1 MKPLRL
7 PLAPS
12 LALLACAT
20 WAPLAQAATEV
31 ERDQQ
36 FIAIRTLVGKEL
48 RLPADREIAAF
59 KAAGYSDPGGWFA
72 KAVDFLYADRFQAF
86 PHLPKE
92 RIAALAQLAT
102 ELKDLPE
109 QAGTGAGVPTVI
121 KETFTGANSP
131 LMRMVNSLAN
141 EISPNVPPPLLPPER
156 ISKDKKEALNR
167 QVVALI
173 AQLEKDLAKS
183 MPVVAANQEAEKG
196 IWELDDKAKAW
207 QNLVQ
212 GGVERRLTVINQL
225 YFSHLVLGEVITRGH
240 LHGIEAAPAVAFYR
254 TFLDTNKK
262 ELEDWDYN
270 WGTYDVQLRQRLL
283 TVMSEGV
290 RLRLK
295 EFSYEDVDR
304 ALEEVYNIPLKDFPK
319 EFHDEVTDIKIKG
332 FTSAMLLAVGVLNAV
347 DRPVVAA
354 AAAAIK
360 DDKERKAAETA
371 SAAAD
376 KAFTTAVTLA
386 KARGKVAANAFKTI
400 AAKDTTW
407 IATTP
412 NGSRAMAVGEY
423 DIAAARFF
431 LLANEA
437 STWRGLLAEVAGAR
451 TNALSVNAGAWLS
464 WMSAKGGGSGGEWG
478 SRPTPEDPTRAM
490 AMANAFLREGA
501 NTADPVV
508 ARGHFLSAAC
518 ALRNGVLGVSD
529 VFADRFVTNGPEVYE
544 RYANSFYKMGQSY
557 HAAIAG
563 VEGMRAV
570 AARITDKQNPW
581 KDAKGNWNPA
591 GLKMLTL
598 VKSTGSYV
606 RNLRRVA
613 PSSGVG
619 KLYIDYTQLS
629 KAILGADATPVDE
642 LKVAGYELLKDNK
655 FDEAL
660 ASFRDLAKTYPD
672 EYFWAL
678 GALVDTYQR
687 KLEDIGATLRKDPK
701 SAPAKADFDKTMAE
715 LAKTAETGL
724 KAVALK
730 RAELA
735 TGALKDLPPTKKTEW
750 ARQLDRTQ
758 QSLEVVTVMGP
769 ALAGQHDVV
778 LKQLGPAFW
787 VNPPTNDGVKVRMLR
802 YLAQAVEGRYRAATV
817 DDAGKKDP
825 QRLLE
830 AWATYEA
837 AGLSFKKASPTV
849 KDEAEA
855 AELATPARR
864 LTTVFQSIG
873 LQVDW
878 FRKNLKDAPG
888 QLEAIG
894 EGAKRLSADLAEPYI
909 DDKTPAARV
918 LAIADVLWQLGDH
931 DRAGPLYITFRDKV
945 SEGTAITKDLLD
957 ETEAALRLRPE
968 LAESWKKAR
977 DLLED
982 KPQTSENWRN
992 GTPRSQL
999 GEEPIDFGRATSAL
1013 RALHADIDA
1022 KKSVLGDSYSRL
1034 AEAVGKMDQAAYTR
1048 WQDVQVK
1055 RKLARYYAEIG
1066 DKAKARSLYSELYN
1080 YNPDDP
1086 DNAQSFVEAV
1096 LDAVRTPQDGIQP
1109 NPDELKKA
1117 MNVAASARER
1127 AENDRNMPAYWGLSI
1142 QILELSAA
1150 EGKAGVERINRNLKY
1165 SAVNRSNPSTDLVR
1179 ASPIGPDGRPL
1190 DDRRVRRP
1198 ANREAVELAQRYLKI
1213 YDYSGVT
1220 EKPSFRLDP
1229 IDGVDAGMV
1238 FVDVGAPPAVAS
1250 TIDDEVVFRYP
1261 DTPAIGA
1268 APVEVATST
1277 TASATAAAPA
1287 ASTTPA
1293 AKATP

>member
-1 MKPLRL
+1 MKPFRL
-7 PLAPS
+7 PLAPT
-12 LALLACAT
+12 LALLACVT
-20 WAPLAQAATEV
+20 WAPLAQAATDT

-72 KAVDFLYADRFQAF
+72 KALDFLYADRFQAF
-86 PHLPKE
+86 PHLSRE
-92 RIAALAQLAT
+92 RIEALAKVAAD
-102 ELKDLPE
+102 LKDLPE
-109 QAGTGAGVPTVI
+109 QAGTGAGVPAVI
-121 KETFTGANSP
+121 KDTFTGANSP
-131 LMRMVNSLAN
+131 LMRMINSLAN

-156 ISKDKKEALNR
+156 ISKDKKDALNR

-173 AQLEKDLAKS
+173 AQVEKDLAKS
-183 MPVVAANQEAEKG
+183 MPAVAANVEAEKDV
-196 IWELDDKAKAW
+196 WNLDEKAKAW
-207 QNLVQ
+207 QVLVH

-240 LHGIEAAPAVAFYR
+240 LHGIDASPAVLFYR
-254 TFLDTNKK
+254 KFLETNKK

-270 WGTYDVQLRQRLL
+270 WGIYDLLLRQRLQ
-283 TVMSEGV
+283 TMMSEGV

-304 ALEEVYNIPLKDFPK
+304 ALEEVYSMSLKDYPK
-319 EFHDEVTDIKIKG
+319 QFHDEITDIKIKG
-332 FTSAMLLAVGVLNAV
+332 YASAMLMAVGVLTAV
-347 DRPVVAA
+347 DQPVASATTAVL
-354 AAAAIK
+354 K
-360 DDKERKAAETA
+360 DDKARKAAEA
-371 SAAAD
+371 AMAAAD

-386 KARGKVAANAFKTI
+386 KARGKAAASAFRAI

-407 IATTP
+407 LATNP
-412 NGSRAMAVGEY
+412 DSSRAVAVGEY
-423 DIAAARFF
+423 NIAAARFF
-431 LLANEA
+431 LLSNEA

-451 TNALSVNAGAWLS
+451 TNGLSANAGAWLS
-464 WMSAKGGGSGGEWG
+464 WMSTKGGGSGEWG
-478 SRPTPEDPTRAM
+478 SRPTPEDPARAM

-501 NTADPVV
+501 NTSDPVV
-508 ARGHFLSAAC
+508 ARGHFLSAAG

-529 VFADRFVTNGPEVYE
+529 VYADRFVAIGPEVYD
-544 RYANSFYKMGQSY
+544 RYANSFFRMGLSY

-570 AARITDKQNPW
+570 SSRITDKVNPW
-581 KDAKGNWNPA
+581 KDPKGNWSLA
-591 GLKMLTL
+591 GQKVLTL
-598 VKSTGSYV
+598 VRNTGSYV
-606 RNLRRVA
+606 RNLRRTS

-619 KLYIDYTQLS
+619 RLYIDYTQLS

-642 LKVAGYELLKDNK
+642 SKVAIIELIQAGK

-660 ASFRDLAKTYPD
+660 ASCRELAKTFPD

-678 GALVDTYQR
+678 TTMVDVYQR
-687 KLEDIGATLRKDPK
+687 KLEVIGAGLRKDPK
-701 SAPAKADFDKTMAE
+701 SATAKAEFDKTMAE
-715 LAKTAETGL
+715 MAKTAETGL
-724 KAVALK
+724 KAAALK
-730 RAELA
+730 RTELA

-758 QSLEVVTVMGP
+758 QSLEVVSVMGP
-769 ALAGQHDVV
+769 ALAGQHDEV

-787 VNPPTNDGVKVRMLR
+787 ANPPTNEGVKVRMLR
-802 YLAQAVEGRYRAATV
+802 YLAQAVEARYRAATA

-825 QRLLE
+825 QRLLD
-830 AWATYEA
+830 AWATNEA
-837 AGLSFKKASPTV
+837 AGMSFKKASRTV
-849 KDEAEA
+849 KDESEA
-855 AELATPARR
+855 ADLATPARR
-864 LTTVFQSIG
+864 LTIVFQSIG
-873 LQVDW
+873 MQVDW
-878 FRKNLKDAPG
+878 FRKNLKDAPT
-888 QLEAIG
+888 QLDAIG
-894 EGAKRLSADLAEPYI
+894 DGAKRLSADLAEPYI

-918 LAIADVLWQLGDH
+918 LAIADILWQLGDH
-931 DRAGPLYITFRDKV
+931 DRAGPLYIKFRDKV
-945 SEGTAITKDLLD
+945 TEGTAITKDLLD

-968 LAESWKKAR
+968 LAESYKKAR

-999 GEEPIDFGRATSAL
+999 GEEPVEFGRATSAL
-1013 RALHADIDA
+1013 RALQADIDA

-1034 AEAVGKMDQAAYTR
+1034 AEAVGKLEQTAYTR

-1066 DKAKARSLYSELYN
+1066 EKPRARALYSELYN

-1086 DNAQSFVEAV
+1086 ENAQSFVESV
-1096 LDAVRTPQDGIQP
+1096 LDAVRTPVKGVQP
-1109 NPDELKKA
+1109 TPDELKKA
-1117 MNVAASARER
+1117 MNVAASARDR
-1127 AENDRNMPAYWGLSI
+1127 ADSDRNLPAYWGLSI

-1150 EGKAGVERINRNLKY
+1150 EGKAGVERINRNLKF

-1179 ASPIGPDGRPL
+1179 AAPLGPDGRPL

-1213 YDYSGVT
+1213 YEYSGVT
-1220 EKPSFRLDP
+1220 EQPSFRLDP
-1229 IDGVDAGMV
+1229 IEGFDAGVV

-1250 TIDDEVVFRYP
+1250 SVDDEMVFRYP

-1268 APVEVATST
+1268 PPDAATST

-1287 ASTTPA
+1287 SSTTPA
-1293 AKATP
+1293 VEAKP